1 MLLPNPLEGKLMRII
16 TFAQALVEAQREEM
30 ERDERVFIMGED
42 VGYSG
47 GTFGATLGLWEKFG
61 SERVLDTPISEA
73 AIMGAGVG
81 AALAGMHP
89 IIDMQYLEFLPY
101 MDALV
106 NLAAK
111 LHLMTGGQVCVPV
124 VLRGP
129 LGAKGGNGA
138 QHSQNFEAWFVN
150 TPGLYVAMPSTPYDA
165 KGLLKSAIRGLNP
178 VVFVEDK
185 NIYFTQGEVPEEEF
199 VVPFGQA
206 EVKRTGKDVT
216 IVATGITVGRALK
229 AAQILSKEGIQ
240 VEVVDPRTLVPL
252 DIETILQSVRKTH
265 HVVVAHQAPKTGGVG
280 AEIVAQIQEYEFD
293 ELDAPIVRVAGLD
306 VPAPY
311 NVDLEKKANVY
322 EDDIIAGVRQA
333 LGRN

>member
-1 MLLPNPLEGKLMRII
+1 MRII

-30 ERDERVFIMGED
+30 ESNERVFIMGED
-42 VGYSG
+42 VGYCG

-61 SERVLDTPISEA
+61 SERVRDTPISEA

-89 IIDMQYLEFLPY
+89 IIDMQYLEFMPY
-101 MDALV
+101 VDALV

-111 LHLMTGGQVCVPV
+111 LHLMSGGQISVPV

-129 LGAKGGNGA
+129 MGAKGGNGA
-138 QHSQNFEAWFVN
+138 QHSQYFESWFVN

-165 KGLLKSAIRGLNP
+165 KGLLKSAIRGKNP
-178 VVFVEDK
+178 VVFIEDK
-185 NIYFTQGEVPEEEF
+185 TIYFTQGDVPEEEYTIS
-199 VVPFGQA
+199 FGKA
-206 EVKRTGKDVT
+206 DIKRAGKDVT

-229 AAQILSKEGIQ
+229 AAHILSKEGIE
-240 VEVVDPRTLVPL
+240 VEIVDPRTLVPL
-252 DIETILQSVRKTH
+252 DIETILESIRKTH
-265 HVVVAHQAPKTGGVG
+265 HVVVAHQAPKTGGFG
-280 AEIVAQIQEYEFD
+280 AEIVAQIQELEFD

-311 NVDLEKKANVY
+311 NVELEKKVNVY
-322 EDDIIAGVRQA
+322 EEDIIAGVRQV
-333 LGRN
+333 LEGVH

>member
-1 MLLPNPLEGKLMRII
+1 MRIM
-16 TFAQALVEAQREEM
+16 TFAQALVEAQDEEM

-61 SERVLDTPISEA
+61 SERVRDTPISEA

-81 AALAGMHP
+81 AALAGMRP
-89 IIDMQYLEFLPY
+89 VIDMQYLEFLPY
-101 MDALV
+101 VDALV

-138 QHSQNFEAWFVN
+138 QHSQNFESWFVN

-165 KGLLKSAIRGLNP
+165 KGLLKSAIRGSNP
-178 VVFVEDK
+178 VVFIEEK
-185 NIYFTQGEVPEEEF
+185 SIYFTQGEVPEEEF
-199 VVPFGQA
+199 LIPFGQG
-206 EVKRTGKDVT
+206 EVKRAGKDVT

-229 AAQILSKEGIQ
+229 AAQILFKEGIQ
-240 VEVVDPRTLVPL
+240 AEVVDPRTLVPL

-265 HVVVAHQAPKTGGVG
+265 HVVVAHQAPKTGGFG
-280 AEIVAQIQEYEFD
+280 AEIAAQIQEHEFD
-293 ELDAPIVRVAGLD
+293 ELDAPIVRVAGVD

-322 EDDIIAGVRQA
+322 EDDIIAGVRQV
-333 LGRN
+333 LERN

>member
-1 MLLPNPLEGKLMRII
+1 MRNI

-30 ERDERVFIMGED
+30 ERDESVFIMGED

-61 SERVLDTPISEA
+61 SERVRDTPISEA

-89 IIDMQYLEFLPY
+89 VIDMQYLEFLPY

-111 LHLMTGGQVCVPV
+111 LHLMSGGQICIPV

-138 QHSQNFEAWFVN
+138 QHSQYFESWFVN

-165 KGLLKSAIRGLNP
+165 KGLLKSAIRGKNP
-178 VVFVEDK
+178 VVFIEDK
-185 NIYFTQGEVPEEEF
+185 TIYFTQGEVPEEEYT
-199 VVPFGQA
+199 VPFGQA
-206 EVKRTGKDVT
+206 DIKRIGKDVT
-216 IVATGITVGRALK
+216 IVATGITIGRALK
-229 AAQILSKEGIQ
+229 AARILSKEGIEA
-240 VEVVDPRTLVPL
+240 EVVDPCTLIPL

-265 HVVVAHQAPKTGGVG
+265 HVVVAHQAPKTGGFG
-280 AEIVAQIQEYEFD
+280 AEVVAQIQELAFD
-293 ELDAPIVRVAGLD
+293 ELDAPVIRVAGLD

-311 NVDLEKKANVY
+311 NVELEKKANVY
-322 EDDIIAGVRQA
+322 EDDIINGVRLVLEKAQ
-333 LGRN
+333 

>member
-1 MLLPNPLEGKLMRII
+1 MRII

-30 ERDERVFIMGED
+30 ERSESVFIMGED

-61 SERVLDTPISEA
+61 SERVRDTPISEA

-89 IIDMQYLEFLPY
+89 VIDMQYLEFLPY

-111 LHLMTGGQVCVPV
+111 LHLMTGGQVNVPV

-138 QHSQNFEAWFVN
+138 QHSQYFESFFVN
-150 TPGLYVAMPSTPYDA
+150 TPGLQVAMPSTPYDA

-178 VVFVEDK
+178 VVFIEDK
-185 NIYFTQGEVPEEEF
+185 TIYFSQGEVPEEEF
-199 VVPFGQA
+199 LIPFGQA
-206 EVKRTGKDVT
+206 EVKRVGKDVT
-216 IVATGITVGRALK
+216 LVATGITVGRALK
-229 AAQILSKEGIQ
+229 AAQILYKEGIQ

-265 HVVVAHQAPKTGGVG
+265 HVVVAHQAPKTGGFG
-280 AEIVAQIQEYEFD
+280 AEIVAQIQENEFD

-322 EDDIIAGVRQA
+322 EEDIIAGVYQV
-333 LGRN
+333 LGRK